1 MSQTNDFLDNDY
13 EVPSSGG
20 NYMKFNQGET
30 RFRIISKPVIGWQA
44 WDDNKKVH
52 RFPKD
57 KKPLLPLSKD
67 PKNKIQH
74 FWAMIVHN
82 VDSNA
87 IQVLVVTQGAIQT
100 QLANLS
106 KDQDW
111 GAPYAYDIKVTKT
124 GADMQT
130 KYAVTPCPK
139 KPVSSDVEKMALDKP
154 INLDGLFGEDGDPFL
169 VTNKQTELM
178 INTLPF

>member
-13 EVPSSGG
+13 EVPSQGG
-20 NYMKFNQGET
+20 NYMKINQGEN
-30 RFRIISKPVIGWQA
+30 RFRIISKPVIGWEA

-57 KKPLLPLSKD
+57 SKPAQPLSKD
-67 PKNKIQH
+67 PKNAIKH

-82 VDSNA
+82 VDTNA
-87 IQVLVVTQGAIQT
+87 IQVLTITQGYIQT
-100 QLANLS
+100 QLAGLS

-111 GAPYAYDIKVTKT
+111 GAPYAYDIKITKT
-124 GADMQT
+124 GADKLT
-130 KYAVTPCPK
+130 KYVVTPCPK
-139 KPVSSDVEKMALDKP
+139 KPVSPEVEKMALDKP
-154 INLDGLFGEDGDPFL
+154 INLEALFAENGDPFV
-169 VTNKQTELM
+169 VTNKQTELQ